1 MAVLKL
7 LHGKPI
13 SLGLNKLNKLFCL
26 WTKTENNGI
35 LIVYCRGKIGYLN
48 MKEVLFNKIQRLR
61 EETKYLVDNK
71 PKFLRTLKSSIETK
85 KIVERS
91 VYLCAEIVL
100 DIADLVLIKK
110 GYPKS
115 SSYSDSIYKLGNY
128 GLIPKD
134 FAEKFAYIAGLR
146 NFLAHDYQINTIPEL
161 EKFLKYGLKDLKD
174 FIKSVD
180 RLL

>member
-1 MAVLKL
+1 MDKNEKQWYRNCALQ
-7 LHGKPI
+7 
-13 SLGLNKLNKLFCL
+13 
-26 WTKTENNGI
+26 
-35 LIVYCRGKIGYLN
+35 GKIGYLN
-48 MKEVLFNKIQRLR
+48 MKEVLFNKIQRLK

-71 PKFLRTLKSSIETK
+71 PKFLRTLKSSVETK

-100 DIADLVLIKK
+100 DIADLILIKK

-134 FAEKFAYIAGLR
+134 FAEEFVYIAGLR
-146 NFLAHDYQINTIPEL
+146 NFLAHDYQKNTTPEL
-161 EKFLKYGLKDLKD
+161 EKFLKHGLRDLSNYVKA
-174 FIKSVD
+174 VET
-180 RLL
+180 LL